1 MSRKTGILAFI
12 VYSIIFLLIFT
23 IAHEQAI
30 RHTIA
35 QDLDSIK
42 LRVAL
47 DKNRLPI
54 ADPVL
59 NYAGD
64 ATRVQAYIDLL
75 NDNLQKKTSRIR
87 IVNIATSNG
96 DISADQLLLS
106 GPEGATVIGYRA
118 NTSHNQWLYII
129 PLLIALLNLA
139 FYKSVSRKREQAK
152 RQTATTTATKPQPQ
166 HLVIDLYSKTLC
178 LSRDK
183 TCQVQLA
190 NKPLC
195 FYLALLEF
203 CLQNPQVSLNQ
214 NKDVP
219 EELLDIADKYFHRLV
234 ALGHT
239 IRKRPNFSNSLEKT
253 LSEIR
258 AALDEL
264 LTHQPDL
271 KIKLYPPKAH
281 GEGSRS
287 KLHSYGL
294 KALGVDDVE
303 VIGK

>member
-1 MSRKTGILAFI
+1 MNRKTGMLALL
-12 VYSIIFLLIFT
+12 VYSVIFSLIFI
-23 IAHEQAI
+23 IAHEHAI
-30 RHTIA
+30 RYTIE
-35 QDLDSIK
+35 QDLNSIK

-54 ADPVL
+54 ADPLL

-64 ATRVQAYIDLL
+64 ATRVKAYIDAL
-75 NDNLQKKTSRIR
+75 NENLQKKTSRIR
-87 IVNIATSNG
+87 ILS
-96 DISADQLLLS
+96 ISTGKGGAPEGQLLLS
-106 GPEGATVIGYRA
+106 GPDGITAIDYRA

-139 FYKSVSRKREQAK
+139 FYKSVSKKREQAK
-152 RQTATTTATKPQPQ
+152 RHTATTMTTKPQPQ
-166 HLVIDLYSKTLC
+166 HLVVDLYSKTLC
-178 LSRDK
+178 LSGDK

-203 CLQNPQVSLNQ
+203 CLQNPDVSLNQ

-219 EELLDIADKYFHRLV
+219 DDLLDIADKYFHRLI

-264 LTHQPDL
+264 LTHHPDL

-294 KALGVDDVE
+294 KALCLDDVE
-303 VIGK
+303 IIGK

>member
-1 MSRKTGILAFI
+1 MSRKTGMLAFAI
-12 VYSIIFLLIFT
+12 YSVIFT
-23 IAHEQAI
+23 VIFVFAHEQAI
-30 RHTIA
+30 RHAIE

-54 ADPVL
+54 AVPHL

-64 ATRVQAYIDLL
+64 ATRVQAYIDAL

-87 IVNIATSNG
+87 IVSIASSDG
-96 DISADQLLLS
+96 ELKEGQLLLS
-106 GPEGATVIGYRA
+106 GADGDTAVGYEV
-118 NTSHNQWLYII
+118 NTSHNFWLYII
-129 PLLIALLNLA
+129 PILIALLNLT
-139 FYKSVSRKREQAK
+139 FYKSVSNKREQAK
-152 RQTATTTATKPQPQ
+152 RQTATTVAAKPQPQ
-166 HLVIDLYSKTLC
+166 HLVVDLYSKTLC
-178 LSRDK
+178 LSGDK

-203 CLQNPQVSLNQ
+203 CLHNPKVSLNQ
-214 NKDVP
+214 NKELPD
-219 EELLDIADKYFHRLV
+219 ELLDIADKYFHRLV

-271 KIKLYPPKAH
+271 RVKLYPPKAH

-294 KALGVDDVE
+294 KALGVNDVE